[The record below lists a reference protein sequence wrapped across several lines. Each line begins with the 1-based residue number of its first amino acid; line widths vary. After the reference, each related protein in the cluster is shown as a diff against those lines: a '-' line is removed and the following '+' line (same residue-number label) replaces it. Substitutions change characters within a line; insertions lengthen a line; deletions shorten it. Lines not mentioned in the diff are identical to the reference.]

1 MGRGKTRVR
10 FSSVPQIGKVFMCK
24 RCKAKSGKDFCDPCL
39 LVLEQFDSSYR
50 SGVRL
55 TTVEGFK
62 AALRERTN
70 ARV

>member
-1 MGRGKTRVR
+1 
-10 FSSVPQIGKVFMCK
+10 MCK

-55 TTVEGFK
+55 TTVAGLKALIKEG
-62 AALRERTN
+62 T
-70 ARV
+70 RVSKRF